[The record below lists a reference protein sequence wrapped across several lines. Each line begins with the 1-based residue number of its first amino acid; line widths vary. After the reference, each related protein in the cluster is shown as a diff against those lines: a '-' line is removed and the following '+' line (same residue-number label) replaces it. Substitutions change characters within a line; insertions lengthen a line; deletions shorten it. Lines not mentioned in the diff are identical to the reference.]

1 MLGSQRLALPASVL
15 AARPGLARYTDRE
28 VIVGIR
34 PEHLSSEPGDGP
46 GLEVMVDFV
55 EMLGSEQLVHFTID
69 APRVREESEL
79 REQAAAG
86 TDQGEIVAASVA
98 QSVARADP
106 WAPIRPR
113 EKATFGVDVAR
124 LHFFDPETGGA
135 SPGRP
140 RPPPHRYRR
149 RPDPAARTGRG
160 AQGRTGRW
168 SVSAHPTRP
177 GRPLVTV
184 SRGNR

>member
-1 MLGSQRLALPASVL
+1 VLGSQRLALPAAVL

-34 PEHLSSEPGDGP
+34 PEHLSSEPGDRP
-46 GLEVMVDFV
+46 GLQVMVGFV
-55 EMLGSEQLVHFTID
+55 EMPGSERLVHFTID

-106 WAPIRPR
+106 WAPIRAR
-113 EKATFGVDVAR
+113 EKVTFGVDVAR
-124 LHFFDPETGGA
+124 LHFFDPETGDA
-135 SPGRP
+135 ITAAAA
-140 RPPPHRYRR
+140 
-149 RPDPAARTGRG
+149 PAAPVPQT
-160 AQGRTGRW
+160 A
-168 SVSAHPTRP
+168 
-177 GRPLVTV
+177 
-184 SRGNR
+184 